1 LADIGYQA
9 TAEEADSDV
18 IILNTCHIREK
29 AAEKVYSE
37 LGRLKALRARKQQ
50 QGSDLMIG
58 VAGCVAQAEGK
69 LMRTR
74 ASQIDFIVGPQAYHR
89 LPDLIKQAKRSPQM
103 SVAKGSGV
111 VDTDFPAESK
121 FDYIPETIS
130 PQKPGSAF
138 ITIQEGCDKF
148 CTFCVVPYTRGAE
161 YSRPVAAIL
170 EEARRAA
177 DQGIVEVT
185 LLGQNVNAYHGANGG
200 AGIAS
205 LADLIIKVAAISGIE
220 RVRYTTSHPRD
231 MADDLIHAHGE
242 VDELMPYLH
251 LPVQSGSDYILRAM
265 NRRHTAEQYLE
276 IIHKL
281 RQHCPD
287 IALSSDF
294 IVGYPGER
302 EEDFQQTLALIME
315 VGFAQAYSFAYSERA
330 GTPAS
335 NSADLLDGDVKK
347 QRLQKLQKLLNQQQ
361 LHAHQQQVGKVMPVL
376 LESKAKKAGQTMG
389 RNPHMQAC
397 VLANPDNLDNADHDL
412 ANRLGSIINV
422 RVNEAYDNC
431 LLCEMV

>member
-1 LADIGYQA
+1 
-9 TAEEADSDV
+9 
-18 IILNTCHIREK
+18 
-29 AAEKVYSE
+29 
-37 LGRLKALRARKQQ
+37 
-50 QGSDLMIG
+50 
-58 VAGCVAQAEGK
+58 
-69 LMRTR
+69 
-74 ASQIDFIVGPQAYHR
+74 
-89 LPDLIKQAKRSPQM
+89 
-103 SVAKGSGV
+103 
-111 VDTDFPAESK
+111 
-121 FDYIPETIS
+121 
-130 PQKPGSAF
+130 
-138 ITIQEGCDKF
+138 
-148 CTFCVVPYTRGAE
+148 
-161 YSRPVAAIL
+161 
-170 EEARRAA
+170 
-177 DQGIVEVT
+177 
-185 LLGQNVNAYHGANGG
+185 
-200 AGIAS
+200 
-205 LADLIIKVAAISGIE
+205 
-220 RVRYTTSHPRD
+220 
-231 MADDLIHAHGE
+231 
-242 VDELMPYLH
+242 
-251 LPVQSGSDYILRAM
+251 M

-422 RVNEAYDNC
+422 RVNEAYENC